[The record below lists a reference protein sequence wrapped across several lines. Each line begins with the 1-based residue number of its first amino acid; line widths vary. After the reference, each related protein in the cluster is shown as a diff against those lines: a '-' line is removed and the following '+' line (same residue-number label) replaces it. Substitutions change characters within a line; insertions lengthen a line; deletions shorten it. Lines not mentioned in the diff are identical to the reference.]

1 MCVVLCVCECVC
13 VCVCGRVWCVYGV
26 CRVWVCTNDT
36 GCVVCVCYG
45 CVCVVGVL
53 VCVCVCVGVCVC
65 VNGVCVVPL
74 HASMLVYLTNSNTPS
89 KMGVLFIFRNTFSR
103 LNKLTVLDFQDFISI
118 HRILYVASILHVLL
132 FPKLYVAF
140 LICSDHKISDSNPN
154 TLLAQTIFNN
164 LSKHICWV
172 VTLYSN

>member
-1 MCVVLCVCECVC
+1 MQLIECNLLFVLPLGVCVCVVRVWCGCRLAVCANGTVCVLCCVCVSVC
-13 VCVCGRVWCVYGV
+13 VCVC
-26 CRVWVCTNDT
+26 
-36 GCVVCVCYG
+36 
-45 CVCVVGVL
+45 
-53 VCVCVCVGVCVC
+53 VCVC